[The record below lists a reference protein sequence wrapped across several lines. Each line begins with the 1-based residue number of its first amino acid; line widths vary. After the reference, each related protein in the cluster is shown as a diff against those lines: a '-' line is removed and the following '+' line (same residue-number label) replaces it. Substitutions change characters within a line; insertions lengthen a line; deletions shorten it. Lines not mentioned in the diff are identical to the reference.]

1 MVKACISSRDKFN
14 TGMLEDAQWKIFLKA
29 IDNFIASDRNLVA
42 LKARSGCGDM
52 VVS

>member
-14 TGMLEDAQWKIFLKA
+14 TGVLEDAQWKFFLKA
-29 IDNFIASDRNLVA
+29 IDNFIASDRKLVA
-42 LKARSGCGDM
+42 IKAPGGCDEV